1 MRTIG
6 DGAMPQA
13 ALASANS
20 ATPVMKTGRRPLASP
35 TRPEGTSSSPNVSA

>member
-6 DGAMPQA
+6 DGARPQA

-20 ATPVMKTGRRPLASP
+20 ATPVMKTGRRPRASP
-35 TRPEGTSSSPNVSA
+35 TRPDGTSSSPSASA